1 MSKMRKEYD
10 PNKAVR
16 RKRKPI
22 IYIICEGKE
31 TETLYS
37 NISVHGI
44 AWWILYR
51 FHQSTRQLNIW

>member
-1 MSKMRKEYD
+1 MSKMRKEI
-10 PNKAVR
+10 PTKLPGESANRLSISSAKEKK
-16 RKRKPI
+16 RKRFI
-22 IYIICEGKE
+22 
-31 TETLYS
+31 S